1 MFAGQWGDGA
11 PAGSTTTIPELRI
24 FEQSILNSDA
34 IQVVSEMVQVRNN
47 LGQPIELDTLAYVIN
62 FFGGNIA
69 LIPQEPNNIA
79 SLGFEVL
86 VTLYANHGPTSQQV
100 NAAEFIADWNAALA
114 SDAPTAPLS
123 TPAMDALLTK
133 TFPGVNLAVYKLNK
147 QLYQAQLA
155 ASQAAS
161 AAGAQ
166 SGPTPGRI

>member
-1 MFAGQWGDGA
+1 
-11 PAGSTTTIPELRI
+11 
-24 FEQSILNSDA
+24 
-34 IQVVSEMVQVRNN
+34 MVQVRNN

-86 VTLYANHGPTSQQV
+86 ITLYANHGPTSSEV
-100 NAAEFIADWNAALA
+100 NAADFIADWKAALA
-114 SDAPTAPLS
+114 SDAP
-123 TPAMDALLTK
+123 AMDALLIK